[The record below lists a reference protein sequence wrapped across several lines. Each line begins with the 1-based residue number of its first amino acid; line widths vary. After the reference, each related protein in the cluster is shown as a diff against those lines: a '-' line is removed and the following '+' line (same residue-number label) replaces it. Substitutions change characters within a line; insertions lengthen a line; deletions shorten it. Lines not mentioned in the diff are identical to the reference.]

1 MKNQRECA
9 RCHRSF
15 WAWETPR
22 RRCYLCEPRPAEDAQ
37 VLLAI
42 HTEPYNAT
50 PAEAVWLAPL
60 REAGLLPLVTG
71 GNGQGGGD
79 PEKEATPWE
88 ANLR

>member
-22 RRCYLCEPRPAEDAQ
+22 RCCYLCEPRPIEDTLA
-37 VLLAI
+37 LLAI

-50 PAEAVWLAPL
+50 TARAVWDVPL
-60 REAGLLPLVTG
+60 LEAGGLHLVAG
-71 GNGQGGGD
+71 GNGRGCD
-79 PEKEATPWE
+79 PRGKGH
-88 ANLR
+88 